1 MYDSNGAY
9 MNTNS
14 VKNHN
19 HVTFQSETTP
29 SAKYAYFGGK
39 SQFVKQRD
47 SRSYVNITVLNDEVY
62 LNKIIYRKNKNL
74 KAL

>member
-39 SQFVKQRD
+39 S
-47 SRSYVNITVLNDEVY
+47 
-62 LNKIIYRKNKNL
+62 
-74 KAL
+74 